1 MRCILVYFFLK
12 KYLPT
17 DKNDGIGVTSIC
29 FLKALSQEYYSYKIL
44 IYGIFII
51 IWLLFDQFP

>member
-29 FLKALSQEYYSYKIL
+29 FLKALSQEYYSYKVL
-44 IYGIFII
+44 I
-51 IWLLFDQFP
+51 

>member
-17 DKNDGIGVTSIC
+17 DKNDGIDGASIY
-29 FLKALSQEYYSYKIL
+29 FLKALSKEYYSYKVL